1 MPTQD
6 SQLLLAQHHLKHRA
20 AQEDCHYAYYPRS
33 QEEEAAI
40 DWPCS
45 ANATYSPT
53 QICPKMDP
61 RWLQEERQTQS
72 NLDEDCK
79 EGNERTGVDLK
90 IP

>member
-61 RWLQEERQTQS
+61 DGCRKRGRPKATWTRTAK
-72 NLDEDCK
+72 K
-79 EGNERTGVDLK
+79 EMKEQGW
-90 IP
+90 I